1 MSQSAMSQSAV
12 AQASRERR
20 GRQLITVWLVGLCSV
35 TLLACLFLGGALRAN
50 RQQAERRHEE
60 RMNPAVLEAGA
71 VAADV
76 ALPPGVTPVEVRV
89 GVYVERVVE
98 LSVRDTSWTVDFD
111 VWFRWRDPRWRPGDT
126 FEVVDGWIEQREK
139 TEEYVTGDEHY
150 ERYRVVARIS
160 KFFDVT
166 RFPVEEHL
174 LTISLELAGYTR
186 DQVILVADE
195 AQCGV
200 SSRVHIP
207 AFQIAR
213 QAAVEK
219 PHAYQSS
226 LGDPRLRAGHRS
238 LRSQFRYGIWLRR
251 DGWGFGW
258 KLFQGIYASLA
269 VALAALFIKPTAVDP
284 RFGLGVGAFFTSIA
298 NSYITSSLVPDTG
311 IVTLADLITGL
322 GLALIFLTIVQSIVS
337 LYIHD
342 RLQLPDVARRF
353 DRVACAVLAT
363 AALLV
368 NVVIPL
374 AARG

>member
-1 MSQSAMSQSAV
+1 MVQESATA
-12 AQASRERR
+12 ARASGERHSR
-20 GRQLITVWLVGLCSV
+20 ALIAAWLVGVGSV

-50 RQQAERRHEE
+50 RQQAARRHEE
-60 RMNPAVLEAGA
+60 RMNPAVWEAGA

-76 ALPPGVTPVEVRV
+76 AVPPGATPGEVRV
-89 GVYVERVVE
+89 GVYVE
-98 LSVRDTSWTVDFD
+98 
-111 VWFRWRDPRWRPGDT
+111 
-126 FEVVDGWIEQREK
+126 
-139 TEEYVTGDEHY
+139 
-150 ERYRVVARIS
+150 RIS

-174 LTISLELAGYTR
+174 LTICLELAGSRR

-195 AQCGV
+195 AHCGV
-200 SSRVHIP
+200 SSRVHLP

-226 LGDPRLRAGHRS
+226 LGDPRLSAGHRT

-258 KLFQGIYASLA
+258 KLFQGLYASLA

-284 RFGLGVGAFFTSIA
+284 RFGLGVGAFFTTIA
-298 NSYITSSLVPDTG
+298 NSYVTS
-311 IVTLADLITGL
+311 
-322 GLALIFLTIVQSIVS
+322 
-337 LYIHD
+337 
-342 RLQLPDVARRF
+342 
-353 DRVACAVLAT
+353 
-363 AALLV
+363 ALLV